1 MAKVARESLELCK
14 RVDSLLQK
22 ATGDPDSLY
31 EYAVEND
38 EITKYAFLARAVVR
52 ELINPSPE
60 LLAAIADIEEEFA
73 EYANQVEAVE
83 NDEDDDDEDDDDEDD
98 EDEDDDD
105 DEEEDE

>member
-22 ATGDPDSLY
+22 ATADPDSFY
-31 EYAVEND
+31 EYAVDND

-52 ELINPSPE
+52 ALIDPSPE
-60 LLAAIADIEEEFA
+60 LLAAIAEIEEEFA

-83 NDEDDDDEDDDDEDD
+83 GDDEDDDDED
-98 EDEDDDD
+98 EDEDDDEE